1 MKNPFT
7 IFSPFNVFSPLQS
20 TIEDKPQAHHEML
33 KLSDFTLYKEKQGGI
48 NHGGFYEDVNHSKWL
63 VKEGHFSEPEAVVK
77 EYLAGALYNLF
88 LGKNSPQTEM
98 IINNLD
104 GSLLTG
110 SKLLDNF
117 KTLSDCVGGLF
128 NVWNDP
134 APYGEAFPHTFNG
147 KPVEGFMNAVAAINF
162 ICDMDAHWENVG
174 LIDNGDCY
182 SFAKIDHGCTFHFS
196 QHHENSLDGFREH
209 LDWFYKSTLEKV
221 GFEAVYE
228 AVTNISNMDFSI
240 IETLIANKMEY
251 VKTYMEALDLKAI
264 NAAFTHNPG
273 GSLSDDLARYEN
285 NLVLNLKNQ
294 HHDYQKI
301 ADCMGLEK
309 AIISHD
315 WQGLKSGFS
324 KGLDLTTSFKP
335 FYNAEFINIW
345 SKTETKSVNG
355 GQLIDKHWPEL
366 AELLKPGKNGEKPL
380 AIQDILALDNPLDA
394 LLGQNHTLP
403 QSHQSE
409 LHHFIPMHNGMTHFQ
424 PEMCAHVEL
433 A

>member
-1 MKNPFT
+1 MKNPST
-7 IFSPFNVFSPLQS
+7 ISSLFNVFSPFQS
-20 TIEDKPQAHHEML
+20 IIEDKSQVEYDIL
-33 KLSDFTLYKEKQGGI
+33 KLSDFTLYKEKQDGI
-48 NHGGFYEDVNHSKWL
+48 NHGGFYEDANHSKWL
-63 VKEGHFSEPEAVVK
+63 VKEGHFHEPEAVVK

-98 IINNLD
+98 IVDNLD

-117 KTLSDCVGGLF
+117 KTLSDCVGGFF

-134 APYGEAFPHTFNG
+134 MPYGKDFPYAFNG
-147 KPVEGFMNAVAAINF
+147 KPIEGFMNAVAAINF
-162 ICDMDAHWENVG
+162 ICDMDAHSENVG
-174 LIDNGDCY
+174 LIDHGDYY
-182 SFAKIDHGCTFHFS
+182 SFAKIDHGFAFHFS
-196 QHHENSLDGFREH
+196 QHCDNSLDGFREH

-228 AVTNISNMDFSI
+228 AVTNISNMEFST
-240 IETLIANKMEY
+240 IETLISNKMEH
-251 VKTYMEALDLKAI
+251 VKTYMEVLELNAI
-264 NAAFTHNPG
+264 NAPYTQNQA
-273 GSLSDDLARYEN
+273 GSLSADLAKYEN
-285 NLVLNLKNQ
+285 NLVLNLKKQ
-294 HHDYQKI
+294 HDDYQKI

-315 WQGLKSGFS
+315 WQGLKSGLS
-324 KGLDLTTSFKP
+324 KGIELTTAFKP
-335 FYNAEFINIW
+335 FYNAEFINACTY
-345 SKTETKSVNG
+345 KTKSVNG

-366 AELLKPGKNGEKPL
+366 AELLKPGKNGEKPM

-409 LHHFIPMHNGMTHFQ
+409 LHHFIPMHNGMAHFQ